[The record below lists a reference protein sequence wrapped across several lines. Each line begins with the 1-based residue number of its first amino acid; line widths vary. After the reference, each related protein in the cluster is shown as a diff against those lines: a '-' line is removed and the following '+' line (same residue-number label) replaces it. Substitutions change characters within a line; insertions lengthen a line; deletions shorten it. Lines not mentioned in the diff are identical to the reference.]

1 MRYRKVKRVL
11 SGLLTVAMLIG
22 QTPEVFAAGAAESGD
37 DDYVIEFVEDED
49 EEETESVSEDTA
61 SDNTASD
68 NSTTEIPDETQDPQ
82 EDAVIEE
89 ADLDGLV
96 AGEDYIEGRLV
107 AVIEDETEA
116 EALAAYYGGKL
127 LSHEAGIAVIELG
140 KLSVAQALA
149 MEKYNSYDVEPDYI
163 YKKAAAAVEDISGD
177 EIYDDEEGKAVP
189 KEPGWGDWY
198 SNTPEGDQYL
208 NVMDDNYQYMHEM
221 VRTYAAWG
229 VTTGNTGVRVAVI
242 GSGVDASHP
251 DFADYNGNNPR
262 AICNVVGEYANVDVS
277 GEGTH
282 SAGIIAAGLKNG
294 RPAVGIA
301 PNVRILGIRVA
312 DDDAVVNSAALA
324 TAISSL
330 ADIKSE
336 GEKVDIILL
345 DTLIAG
351 RIGSIYVKAEQEAIS
366 KAVKA
371 GITVIAGAGDEGS
384 NAKSYP
390 ACYDGVISVGAVNM
404 DGSIA
409 SFSNSGTVVDIYAPG
424 VDIASLGVSGT
435 YYKRS
440 STSAA
445 ASVVAGVA
453 ALYMSVNGHKS
464 PAEMEKT
471 LIEAGTVEKKIISA
485 AKIFKGDTRYPEV
498 ILNDGFGNISATFT
512 GTGNK
517 SNLVVPGDGA
527 ISLRSRNFAGKE
539 GSNGNAVLVYSLDGN
554 APKVENGELV
564 HGEVYTGSISY
575 NTIYKDKKSKK
586 TVTVIAAAI
595 TGIGVMSKTTSVTF
609 TIDPKAVSKP
619 MSLKIAGVP
628 DNDEEEGDMP
638 CIPAGYDIPL
648 KYEASGIDT
657 KTITWAITDSV
668 GCTAT
673 ISQNGVL
680 RTKISGKKDGF
691 VTVECKAAS
700 PKEIKCTVEF
710 KVLNGVNP
718 VGEIKLNT
726 TKETLEYS
734 DEDAGTY
741 DLVIKTYTDINGYD
755 IRYNEFLIDWSSSDE
770 SVAIV
775 EPSDNREDKEFWKKA
790 TITAVGAG
798 KCTIKCTPLDGSGK
812 SASVSI
818 TVNRKIDSFRING
831 PQQVVRGK
839 TYTLTATD
847 FEPKE
852 SATKNVKWLL
862 QEKTDGV
869 TLDPLTGVLKIG
881 KNKAEVGES
890 FTVVATANGVTSEP
904 LEIEIVKGTCDK
916 LIVDTILT
924 QDYYQIKRKTNGG
937 IKSINLFSKNPAAV
951 SENTTQTIV
960 FANGYYKGDDLGLDS
975 TFTSSDSS
983 IVSVKATP
991 DGGAVL
997 TAGKKGKATI
1007 KCTYGD
1013 SSRKT
1018 VSFTVKVTD
1027 PVESIKVSGQS
1038 AIVVGKS
1045 AQFKA
1050 KEVLPETAGNKK
1062 VKWSIKDNV
1071 AGVTISKKGKVKLIS
1086 TPAVEKVTVIAEAMD
1101 GSKVTGSM
1109 DFVVCT
1115 EKTKSLT
1122 IDTKDDPGVYKLKR
1136 AKKTDKLQSARLYTV
1151 NIPKNGSA
1159 ENQLNVFTNS
1169 KYALDWTSS
1178 DPAIAKVEAAG
1189 DGTRAV
1195 ITGLAKGSVTI
1206 TAKAQDGSKKKAS
1219 IKINVQVPASGLGL
1233 VPQDGQN
1240 SEYHFLAY
1248 GKSVELTASL
1258 GKSFGTPTNTKIKWE
1273 YDFCSVEV
1281 ERDDDGNVSDFVVS
1295 EIDYDYDS
1303 LAKIFGFTK
1312 EDGKLTMPSKENVT
1326 KSGVIES
1333 DDEKNQFIFAITVRA
1348 ISDEG
1353 LGYEASKTFI
1363 AVNPVKSLS
1372 LCYNDVEYKD
1382 GDDLSIQVNNSRS
1395 YYLKGNYGGT
1405 GGDLTTLISGVSV
1418 KSSDPAIL
1426 SAYFDDSKGKLVITG
1441 HKKGKVTLTCTM
1453 KDGSGK
1459 SVKFQIKVNKD

>member
-1 MRYRKVKRVL
+1 M
-11 SGLLTVAMLIG
+11 
-22 QTPEVFAAGAAESGD
+22 
-37 DDYVIEFVEDED
+37 
-49 EEETESVSEDTA
+49 
-61 SDNTASD
+61 
-68 NSTTEIPDETQDPQ
+68 
-82 EDAVIEE
+82 
-89 ADLDGLV
+89 
-96 AGEDYIEGRLV
+96 
-107 AVIEDETEA
+107 
-116 EALAAYYGGKL
+116 
-127 LSHEAGIAVIELG
+127 
-140 KLSVAQALA
+140 
-149 MEKYNSYDVEPDYI
+149 
-163 YKKAAAAVEDISGD
+163 
-177 EIYDDEEGKAVP
+177 
-189 KEPGWGDWY
+189 
-198 SNTPEGDQYL
+198 
-208 NVMDDNYQYMHEM
+208 
-221 VRTYAAWG
+221 
-229 VTTGNTGVRVAVI
+229 
-242 GSGVDASHP
+242 
-251 DFADYNGNNPR
+251 
-262 AICNVVGEYANVDVS
+262 
-277 GEGTH
+277 
-282 SAGIIAAGLKNG
+282 
-294 RPAVGIA
+294 
-301 PNVRILGIRVA
+301 
-312 DDDAVVNSAALA
+312 
-324 TAISSL
+324 
-330 ADIKSE
+330 
-336 GEKVDIILL
+336 
-345 DTLIAG
+345 
-351 RIGSIYVKAEQEAIS
+351 
-366 KAVKA
+366 
-371 GITVIAGAGDEGS
+371 
-384 NAKSYP
+384 
-390 ACYDGVISVGAVNM
+390 
-404 DGSIA
+404 
-409 SFSNSGTVVDIYAPG
+409 
-424 VDIASLGVSGT
+424 
-435 YYKRS
+435 
-440 STSAA
+440 
-445 ASVVAGVA
+445 
-453 ALYMSVNGHKS
+453 
-464 PAEMEKT
+464 
-471 LIEAGTVEKKIISA
+471 
-485 AKIFKGDTRYPEV
+485 
-498 ILNDGFGNISATFT
+498 
-512 GTGNK
+512 
-517 SNLVVPGDGA
+517 
-527 ISLRSRNFAGKE
+527 
-539 GSNGNAVLVYSLDGN
+539 
-554 APKVENGELV
+554 
-564 HGEVYTGSISY
+564 
-575 NTIYKDKKSKK
+575 
-586 TVTVIAAAI
+586 
-595 TGIGVMSKTTSVTF
+595 
-609 TIDPKAVSKP
+609 
-619 MSLKIAGVP
+619 
-628 DNDEEEGDMP
+628 
-638 CIPAGYDIPL
+638 
-648 KYEASGIDT
+648 
-657 KTITWAITDSV
+657 
-668 GCTAT
+668 
-673 ISQNGVL
+673 L

-1136 AKKTDKLQSARLYTV
+1136 AKK
-1151 NIPKNGSA
+1151 I
-1159 ENQLNVFTNS
+1159 
-1169 KYALDWTSS
+1169 
-1178 DPAIAKVEAAG
+1178 I
-1189 DGTRAV
+1189 
-1195 ITGLAKGSVTI
+1195 
-1206 TAKAQDGSKKKAS
+1206 
-1219 IKINVQVPASGLGL
+1219 
-1233 VPQDGQN
+1233 
-1240 SEYHFLAY
+1240 
-1248 GKSVELTASL
+1248 
-1258 GKSFGTPTNTKIKWE
+1258 
-1273 YDFCSVEV
+1273 
-1281 ERDDDGNVSDFVVS
+1281 
-1295 EIDYDYDS
+1295 
-1303 LAKIFGFTK
+1303 
-1312 EDGKLTMPSKENVT
+1312 
-1326 KSGVIES
+1326 
-1333 DDEKNQFIFAITVRA
+1333 
-1348 ISDEG
+1348 
-1353 LGYEASKTFI
+1353 
-1363 AVNPVKSLS
+1363 
-1372 LCYNDVEYKD
+1372 
-1382 GDDLSIQVNNSRS
+1382 NNSVLRS
-1395 YYLKGNYGGT
+1395 T
-1405 GGDLTTLISGVSV
+1405 
-1418 KSSDPAIL
+1418 
-1426 SAYFDDSKGKLVITG
+1426 
-1441 HKKGKVTLTCTM
+1441 
-1453 KDGSGK
+1453 
-1459 SVKFQIKVNKD
+1459 